1 MNGQTPGCVM
11 AVVVETVVIE
21 TVLVDADQAGFPSVI
36 AL

>member
-11 AVVVETVVIE
+11 AVVIE
-21 TVLVDADQAGFPSVI
+21 TVIVDADQAAFPSVI